1 MTSTPKNTHGGRR
14 EGAGRPKGQSRLFAF
29 RADADLA
36 RYIDGRANKT
46 RFITDCISRAMAED
60 VQAASGSPEWLDGM
74 IGADRLQPLRLPF
87 FDVKV
92 AAGFPVPLDGDE
104 QAREM
109 DVWRMLCPHPEASY
123 LIRVRGESM
132 IEAGIA
138 SGDILIVDKSN
149 REPLDNQV
157 ALCELNGEY
166 TVKYVARRE
175 GRLCL
180 VPANKDYPVIEV
192 NAGDDFS
199 VWGVVTYI
207 IHKPQGPCSR

>member
-1 MTSTPKNTHGGRR
+1 MPSTPKSTHGGRR

-36 RYIDGRANKT
+36 RYIDGQANKT
-46 RFITDCISRAMAED
+46 RFITDCIVRAKNEAAQAQGSRPDWMGTMVE
-60 VQAASGSPEWLDGM
+60 
-74 IGADRLQPLRLPF
+74 ADRLTPLRLPF
-87 FDVKV
+87 LDAKV

-166 TVKYVARRE
+166 TVKYVSRRD

>member
-1 MTSTPKNTHGGRR
+1 MPSTPKNTHGGRR

-36 RYIDGRANKT
+36 RYIDGQANKT
-46 RFITDCISRAMAED
+46 RFITDCIVRAKNEAAQAQGSRPDWMGTMVE
-60 VQAASGSPEWLDGM
+60 
-74 IGADRLQPLRLPF
+74 ADRLTPLRLPF

-109 DVWRMLCPHPEASY
+109 DVWRMLCPHPEASD

-166 TVKYVARRE
+166 TLKHFVPE
-175 GRLCL
+175 DGQGWL
-180 VPANKDYPVIEV
+180 VPANPDYPRIPVTRD
-192 NAGDDFS
+192 DDFS
-199 VWGVVTYI
+199 VWGTVTYI
-207 IHKPQGPCSR
+207 IHKAREQ